1 MFYFFNNDEIVWKDY
16 DQLSVSQKDLDRERQ
31 SKPVFL
37 DEDKK
42 PGRFIED
49 QPDITNDFQIHIIYT
64 LYKDSKDNEGDINGK
79 VEELIKVA
87 NDWTYKKLKK
97 PTKNQIP

>member
-1 MFYFFNNDEIVWKDY
+1 MPMYGINKKGHKSAYKYCKKNAKKFTKADCFIFSINDEIVWKDY

-42 PGRFIED
+42 SGRF
-49 QPDITNDFQIHIIYT
+49 F
-64 LYKDSKDNEGDINGK
+64 
-79 VEELIKVA
+79 EER
-87 NDWTYKKLKK
+87 YY
-97 PTKNQIP
+97 